1 MKKLKEFLI
10 SFSGLKE
17 GKHTFSL
24 KAKDAFFDCF
34 DYSEIKHG
42 SVDVEVFLHKHSTFL
57 ELDISTKGKV
67 EVMCDRCTDNFSQD
81 IEGERQVLVKYGE
94 EFLDDGDDLI
104 ILPPSENDLDL
115 SGLVYESIVLSIP
128 SRRIHPEEEC
138 NMETLEALED
148 IRVEETTEEEATDP
162 RWDGLKDLK

>member
-1 MKKLKEFLI
+1 MLKEFLI

-42 SVDVEVFLHKHSTFL
+42 SVDVEISLHKHSTFL
-57 ELDISTKGKV
+57 ELEILTIGEI
-67 EVMCDRCTDNFSQD
+67 EVMCDRCTDNFSQKVR
-81 IEGERQVLVKYGE
+81 GERSVVVKFGE

-104 ILPPSENDLDL
+104 VLPPSENDLDL
-115 SGLVYESIVLSIP
+115 SGLIYESIVLSVP
-128 SRRIHPEEEC
+128 SRRVHPEEEC
-138 NMETLEALED
+138 NTDTLEALED
-148 IRVEETTEEEATDP
+148 IRVDEITEEESTTDP
-162 RWDGLKDLK
+162 RWDALKKL